1 MFSRPYRKNTIVSIA
16 KRLGWEVSILHNGE
30 YISFEF
36 QRKTISCVPF
46 SFVADMKD
54 GTAEG
59 LVKEVE
65 SFVDAI
71 DPVSCAREW
80 MIKTRLISSS
90 RLQQA
95 VRDMEA
101 IRSDAKLLANKLE
114 DADRSTFLEN
124 LPWNLWN

>member
-1 MFSRPYRKNTIVSIA
+1 MKNTIVSIA
-16 KRLGWEVSILHNGE
+16 NWLGWEVSIRHNGE

-36 QRKTISCVPF
+36 QRKTISGVPF
-46 SFVADMKD
+46 SFVADMKA
-54 GTAEG
+54 GMVEG

-71 DPVSCAREW
+71 DPISCAREW
-80 MIKTRLISSS
+80 MIKTGLVSSF

-101 IRSDAKLLANKLE
+101 IRSDAKLLASKLE
-114 DADRSTFLEN
+114 DADRSTLLEN

>member
-1 MFSRPYRKNTIVSIA
+1 MKNTIVSIA
-16 KRLGWEVSILHNGE
+16 NRLGWEVSIRHNGE
-30 YISFEF
+30 YISFVF
-36 QRKTISCVPF
+36 QRKTISGVPF

-54 GTAEG
+54 GTVEG

-80 MIKTRLISSS
+80 MIKTGLVSSF

-101 IRSDAKLLANKLE
+101 IRSDARLLAGKLE
-114 DADRSTFLEN
+114 EADGSTLLEN

>member
-1 MFSRPYRKNTIVSIA
+1 MKNTIVSIA
-16 KRLGWEVSILHNGE
+16 NRLGWEVSIWHNGE

-36 QRKTISCVPF
+36 QRKTISGVPF

-65 SFVDAI
+65 SFVNAI

-80 MIKTRLISSS
+80 MIKTGLISSS
-90 RLQQA
+90 RLHQA
-95 VRDMEA
+95 VSDMEA
-101 IRSDAKLLANKLE
+101 IRSDARLLASKLE
-114 DADRSTFLEN
+114 DADGNTLLEN

>member
-1 MFSRPYRKNTIVSIA
+1 MKNTIVSIA
-16 KRLGWEVSILHNGE
+16 NRLGWEVSILHNGK

-36 QRKTISCVPF
+36 QRKTISGVPF

-54 GTAEG
+54 GTVEG

-80 MIKTRLISSS
+80 MIKTGLVSSS

-101 IRSDAKLLANKLE
+101 IRSDARLLAGKLKG
-114 DADRSTFLEN
+114 ADGSALLEN
-124 LPWNLWN
+124 IPWNLWN

>member
-1 MFSRPYRKNTIVSIA
+1 M
-16 KRLGWEVSILHNGE
+16 
-30 YISFEF
+30 
-36 QRKTISCVPF
+36 PF

-59 LVKEVE
+59 LVEEVE
-65 SFVDAI
+65 SFVNAI

-80 MIKTRLISSS
+80 MIKTGLVSSS

-95 VRDMEA
+95 VRNMEA
-101 IRSDAKLLANKLE
+101 IRTDAKFLASKLE
-114 DADRSTFLEN
+114 DADGSTLLEN